1 MPPFRDAWETGY
13 RTRGRIWGG
22 GPGCIPPL
30 PAAGRVLE
38 LGCGDGKTIS
48 FLVSSRAGTPP
59 GAIVRISPTSLLTK
73 APDFVLPEQPEGSGG
88 TIPAAGSSLPGPAY
102 ESIPAEIIGVD
113 FSREALRLCRGR
125 KEFGPVRFVAADA
138 RCLPFRDG
146 TFSRVL
152 MLHLAGHA
160 TAPGRK
166 AMAREAIRV
175 LMPGGS
181 LYFAAFSR
189 GDMRAG
195 KGAEV
200 ETYTFQRNDG
210 TITHYFSEDEVR
222 ELFAPLIPV
231 RVETREWELRVRG
244 VSHPRAEINAWFTK
258 E

>member
-22 GPGCIPPL
+22 SPGRIPPL
-30 PAAGRVLE
+30 PASGRVLE
-38 LGCGDGKTIS
+38 LGCGDGKTLS
-48 FLVSSRAGTPP
+48 FLVSSGAGTPP
-59 GAIVRISPTSLLTK
+59 GAIASTSSAGPLTK
-73 APDFVLPEQPEGSGG
+73 PPDLVLPEQTEGSGR
-88 TIPAAGSSLPGPAY
+88 TIPAADSGLSGPAY
-102 ESIPAEIIGVD
+102 ESIPAEIVGVD
-113 FSREALRLCRGR
+113 FSREALRLCRER
-125 KEFGPVRFVAADA
+125 KEFVPVRFVAADA

-146 TFSRVL
+146 TFSLVL

-160 TAPGRK
+160 TAPGRE

-175 LMPGGS
+175 LMPGGG

-200 ETYTFQRNDG
+200 EPYTFRRSDG
-210 TITHYFSEDEVR
+210 TITHYFTEDEVKG
-222 ELFAPLIPV
+222 LFAPLNPV

-258 E
+258 G